1 MYTCCKSDAFEAFCN
16 PLIYCH
22 NLRQCIDFHFSL
34 VCLGTGLVLLTFPLI
49 FSICPGCTTAPT
61 WWMPTYFAI
70 VILLFQLGWAIV
82 QITHMA
88 MIPEISKSPK
98 DRSQLTAI
106 RYSVSVCSNV
116 IVYIV
121 TWLVLT
127 GRSGSNIGPD
137 DAYLFRNIST
147 ILTAVGIGVTAVFYA
162 SLAMTGYNHRRQQ
175 ALDQYQPPRR
185 LSLTKDLDYSE
196 GSPTQLQQKN
206 FLRSTS
212 LYQNAFL
219 YVFSRL
225 FMCTALVYIPLWL
238 DERTATSES
247 PATEANVGDSADNSE
262 EHIATVPLVSFLAS
276 FAASMAMRY
285 SNRFFGHRVAYCLGS
300 VISISGCIWVGFA
313 APSTSSSFRLY
324 CIAIL
329 FGAGSSVTMIS
340 SLCITADMIGKHAGQ
355 GGFIYS
361 AVTFADKLITG
372 IVVIVI
378 EAL

>member
-1 MYTCCKSDAFEAFCN
+1 M
-16 PLIYCH
+16 
-22 NLRQCIDFHFSL
+22 
-34 VCLGTGLVLLTFPLI
+34 
-49 FSICPGCTTAPT
+49 
-61 WWMPTYFAI
+61 
-70 VILLFQLGWAIV
+70 
-82 QITHMA
+82 
-88 MIPEISKSPK
+88 
-98 DRSQLTAI
+98 
-106 RYSVSVCSNV
+106 
-116 IVYIV
+116 
-121 TWLVLT
+121 
-127 GRSGSNIGPD
+127 
-137 DAYLFRNIST
+137 
-147 ILTAVGIGVTAVFYA
+147 VGIGVTAVFYV
-162 SLAMTGYNHRRQQ
+162 SLAMSGYNHRRQQ
-175 ALDQYQPPRR
+175 ALDQYQPKRR

-247 PATEANVGDSADNSE
+247 PVTEENMRDSADSE
-262 EHIATVPLVSFLAS
+262 KHIATVPLVSFLSS

-285 SNRFFGHRVAYCLGS
+285 SNRLFGHRVAYCLGS
-300 VISISGCIWVGFA
+300 VISISGCIWVGLA

-329 FGAGSSVTMIS
+329 FGAGSSITMIS
-340 SLCITADMIGKHAGQ
+340 SLCITADMIGNHTGQ

-372 IVVIVI
+372 VVVIVI